1 MIDQLNAADF
11 PVSQSTQEQILA
23 DLLLDID
30 TTHEASPCPTL
41 VVVTGQ
47 SAAGKSR
54 TIDRISAALDTP
66 AVVLDSDVLRLNHPA
81 MPEIMERDP
90 QRMDVLSNGPVG
102 LWMSSV
108 IDHCRQHRYNIIIE
122 NTLTNPKQVSETAQQ
137 FRDTGFTVAVAA
149 LAAHEEVSRLG
160 LVSRYLVGVG
170 TDAFP
175 RWTTERSHT
184 TACHGV
190 VSGLAAITGVFDTIE
205 VYDRQ
210 GHPLYAGTDGDAA
223 AEAVTRERTTP
234 LTQRQI
240 QEWTADYLRALP
252 RLSDPAVVTA
262 QTRTVLANVVADA
275 ERIFRE
281 SGTEALPVE
290 HHQLK
295 KLPASA

>member
-1 MIDQLNAADF
+1 M
-11 PVSQSTQEQILA
+11 SQSAQEPILA
-23 DLLLDID
+23 DLLLDVD
-30 TTHEASPCPTL
+30 TPHSASPSPTL

-47 SAAGKSR
+47 PAAGKSR

-81 MPEIMERDP
+81 MPDIMERDP

-102 LWMSSV
+102 FWMSGV

-122 NTLTNPKQVSETAQQ
+122 NTLTNPKQVSETAQL
-137 FRDTGFTVAVAA
+137 FHDTGFAVAVAA
-149 LAAHEEVSRLG
+149 LAVHEEVSRLG
-160 LVSRYLVGVG
+160 IVSRYLAGID

-184 TACHGV
+184 TACHGM
-190 VSGLAAITGVFDTIE
+190 VSGLATINGSVDTIE

-210 GHPLYAGTDGDAA
+210 GHPLYAGSNGTAA

-234 LTQRQI
+234 LTDRQI
-240 QEWTADYLRALP
+240 QEWTTDYLRALP
-252 RLSDPAVVTA
+252 RLSDPAIVTA
-262 QTRTVLANVVADA
+262 QTRTVLTNVVADA

-295 KLPASA
+295 ELLTSA